1 MSESNLEMLI
11 IGAGPAGISMGV
23 EAISSGINAS
33 KVIIIEKAP
42 EHSYMIRKF
51 YPEQKLVT
59 ANYKGKAA
67 MCSGVMCIPD
77 YSKSETLT
85 YLDQAIEKNALEVR
99 YKETA
104 WKLEKLEDG
113 SFKVSTDR
121 SEYKTKTCI
130 IAIGMMGKPNKP
142 DYKIPSGVRDKV
154 HFDITSK
161 KIENSKV
168 LVIGGGDSASEYVQ
182 YLSQEGNKADLCY
195 RKDSFARM
203 NEINQVSLKALA
215 ERGETELIL
224 NSNVIGL
231 EESGSLVQVNFAEE
245 NRPSREYENVVYAL
259 GGTTPTNFLKLLK
272 IEFTG
277 DDEPIVKD
285 GFETSVSGLFLVGD
299 LSAGKRG
306 GSIISAFNSSHE
318 AMKKICNDYL
328 TCKI

>member
-1 MSESNLEMLI
+1 MSDNNLEMLI

-23 EAISSGINAS
+23 EAISSGIDAS
-33 KVIIIEKAP
+33 KVVIIEKAP

-67 MCSGVMCIPD
+67 VCSGVMCIPD

-85 YLDQAIEKNALEVR
+85 YLDQAIEKNQLQVR
-99 YKETA
+99 YEETA

-113 SFKVSTDR
+113 DFKVFTDK
-121 SEYKTKTCI
+121 SEFRTKTCI

-142 DYKIPSGVRDKV
+142 DYQIPSSIRDKV

-182 YLSQEGNKADLCY
+182 YLSQEGNQVDLSY
-195 RKDSFARM
+195 RKDSFSRM
-203 NEINQVSLKALA
+203 NEINQASLFAL
-215 ERGETELIL
+215 ETRGATKLFL
-224 NSNVIGL
+224 NTNAIGL
-231 EESGSLVQVNFAEE
+231 EEKNGQVQVNFAEQE
-245 NRPSREYENVVYAL
+245 CALRIYDNVVYAL
-259 GGTTPTNFLKLLK
+259 GGTSPTNFLKLLK
-272 IEFTG
+272 IEFSGT
-277 DDEPIVKD
+277 DEPIVKE
-285 GFETSVSGLFLVGD
+285 GFETSVPGLFLIGD